1 MKRFDAAGALQ
12 WFYLMRQG
20 SAILTGILL
29 AQLGLPADEIGV
41 YEILQYIGFLV
52 SAFWVTG
59 LSQAL
64 LAYFPTL
71 DEAGQRRL
79 SGSAFL
85 LFTGLSALLLAGL
98 WLGKSFTISALASR
112 PTLPYFELF
121 LLWQFFNLPA
131 FLIENIYLLHQKAK
145 AIFWFGVLGFGL
157 QLLAVLAPIAFGLDF
172 SWSFYNLI
180 ALGVLKFCWTGI
192 LILQTGQLTWD
203 AALLRKWT
211 RMAWPLALYALLGGL
226 IYSFS
231 FWLVGY
237 LYRDDEATFAVFRYG
252 AREFPLVIALTNA
265 LGAAMI
271 PALASNLQEGLAQL
285 KVRSLRLFHLLFPTS
300 ILLMLT
306 SKYFFPIVFTEAFA
320 ESAVVF
326 NAFLLI
332 TVSRVLFPRSVLMAL
347 QSNKIALLSSVV
359 ELIFIVVISLVLA
372 PWFGLVG
379 IALGTTLGASL
390 EKVILCVYLRRRFG
404 IAVSQYTDLRWW
416 VGYSVV
422 LVVVFV
428 LGVTGVV

>member
-1 MKRFDAAGALQ
+1 MKPFDVTGALQ

-29 AQLGLPADEIGV
+29 AQLGLPADQIGV
-41 YEILQYIGFLV
+41 YEILQYMGVLV

-71 DEAGQRRL
+71 PEPEQRRFT
-79 SGSAFL
+79 GSAFL
-85 LFTGLSALLLAGL
+85 LFTGLSAVLLTAL
-98 WLGKSFTISALASR
+98 WFGKNTAIPALASR
-112 PTLPYFELF
+112 PTLPWYELF
-121 LLWQFFNLPA
+121 LVWQFFNLPA
-131 FLIENIYLLHQKAK
+131 FLIENLYLLHKKAK
-145 AIFWFGVLGFGL
+145 AIFWFGVLSFGL
-157 QLLAVLAPIAFGLDF
+157 QLIAVLTPVALGADF
-172 SWSFYNLI
+172 IWSFYGLI
-180 ALGVLKFCWTGI
+180 ALGILKFIWTCV
-192 LILQTGQLTWD
+192 LVLQTGQLHWD
-203 AALLRKWT
+203 AALLRKWI
-211 RMAWPLALYALLGGL
+211 RLAWPLALYALLGGL
-226 IYSFS
+226 IASFS

-252 AREFPLVIALTNA
+252 AREFPLALALTGA
-265 LGAAMI
+265 LSAAII
-271 PALASNLQEGLAQL
+271 PTLATNLEAGLSQL
-285 KVRSLRLFHLLFPTS
+285 KARSLRLFHLLFPLS

-320 ESAVVF
+320 ESALVF

-372 PWFGLVG
+372 QYFGLVG
-379 IALGTTLGASL
+379 IALGATLGASL
-390 EKVILCVYLRRRFG
+390 EKVILCIYLRRRFG

-416 VGYSVV
+416 VGYSGL
-422 LVVVFV
+422 LVAAFV
-428 LGVTGVV
+428 WSVW

>member
-29 AQLGLPADEIGV
+29 AQLGLPADQIGV
-41 YEILQYIGFLV
+41 YEILQYIGALV

-71 DEAGQRRL
+71 DEPGQRRL
-79 SGSAFL
+79 TGSAFL
-85 LFTGLSALLLAGL
+85 LFTGFSALLLAGL
-98 WLGKSFTISALASR
+98 WLGQGFAVSALASR
-112 PTLPYFELF
+112 PALPYFELF

-131 FLIENIYLLHQKAK
+131 YLIENLYLLHKKPQ
-145 AIFWFGVLGFGL
+145 AIFWFGVWSFGL
-157 QLLAVLAPIAFGLDF
+157 QMAVVLTPVALGVDF
-172 SWSFYNLI
+172 SWSFYGLI
-180 ALGVLKFCWTGI
+180 GLGVLKFLWVSG
-192 LILQTGQLTWD
+192 LVLQKGQLSWD
-203 AALLRKWT
+203 TAQLRKWT
-211 RMAWPLALYALLGGL
+211 RLAWPLALYALLGGL
-226 IYSFS
+226 IASFG

-265 LGAAMI
+265 LGTAMI
-271 PALASNLQEGLAQL
+271 PTLTGNLQEGLAQL
-285 KVRSLRLFHLLFPTS
+285 KTRSLRLFHLLFPTS

-306 SKYFFPIVFTEAFA
+306 SRYFFPVVFTEAFA
-320 ESAVVF
+320 ESALVF

-332 TVSRVLFPRSVLMAL
+332 TISRVLFPRSVLMAL
-347 QSNKIALLSSVV
+347 QSNQIALISSVV
-359 ELIFIVVISLVLA
+359 ELVFIVAISLVLA
-372 PWFGLVG
+372 QYLGLVG

-404 IAVSQYTDLRWW
+404 IAVSQYTDMKWW
-416 VGYSVV
+416 AGYSVAMV
-422 LVVVFV
+422 AVFLWSV
-428 LGVTGVV
+428 W

>member
-1 MKRFDAAGALQ
+1 MKPFDTTGALQ

-29 AQLGLPADEIGV
+29 AQFGLPADQIGV
-41 YEILQYIGFLV
+41 YEILQYMGLLV

-64 LAYFPTL
+64 LSYFPTL
-71 DEAGQRRL
+71 GVPEQRRL
-79 SGSAFL
+79 TGTAYL

-98 WLGKSFTISALASR
+98 WLGKDFAVNALASR
-112 PTLPYFELF
+112 PKLPYYELF

-131 FLIENIYLLHQKAK
+131 FLIENLYLLHKKAK
-145 AIFWFGVLGFGL
+145 AIFWLGVLGFGL
-157 QLLAVLAPIAFGLDF
+157 QMIAVLAPIALGADF
-172 SWSFYNLI
+172 SWSFYGLI
-180 ALGVLKFCWTGI
+180 ALGALKFIWTSVV
-192 LILQTGQLTWD
+192 ILQTGQMRWD
-203 AALLRKWT
+203 AALLRKWA
-211 RMAWPLALYALLGGL
+211 RLAWPLALYALLGGL
-226 IYSFS
+226 ITSFS

-252 AREFPLVIALTNA
+252 AREFPLVIALTSA
-265 LGAAMI
+265 LSAAMI
-271 PALASNLQEGLAQL
+271 PALATNLEEGLAQL
-285 KVRSLRLFHLLFPTS
+285 KVRSLRLFHLLFPLS

-320 ESAVVF
+320 ESALVF

-347 QSNKIALLSSVV
+347 HSNQIALLSSVV
-359 ELIFIVVISLVLA
+359 ELIFIVALSLILA
-372 PWFGLVG
+372 PWFGLTG

-390 EKVILCVYLRRRFG
+390 EKIILCIYLDRQFG
-404 IAVSQYTDLRWW
+404 IGVSQYTDMKWW
-416 VGYSVV
+416 AGYSVLLLAAFGYSV
-422 LVVVFV
+422 W
-428 LGVTGVV
+428 